1 MKDAA
6 RPIFL
11 HLKSPDVL
19 GVRDGLSGPAAAELR
34 GSQGSSTLNCL
45 PASVL
50 KEIRF
55 GKDWG
60 PCLLMEFFIVKSFA
74 HSVIPSH

>member
-1 MKDAA
+1 MA
-6 RPIFL
+6 
-11 HLKSPDVL
+11 S
-19 GVRDGLSGPAAAELR
+19 PAAAELR

-55 GKDWG
+55 GKDRG
-60 PCLLMEFFIVKSFA
+60 PCRMFRKGKAPQAERGASCQGPGDDRYRVSFW
-74 HSVIPSH
+74 VMKLF